1 MSVILHPRPSPIAAA
16 MYMLRDLDVDVIVLH
31 GPSGCCFGPARL
43 LEKDGVKVFTT
54 ALSDN
59 ELIFG
64 GEERLK
70 NVLRKIDELF
80 KPKLIGVVG
89 TCASMIIGENLKR
102 AVEEINLA
110 NKTICCSVHS
120 GLGDNTI
127 GAIEVLKEA
136 NKLGIISKEEFER
149 QKYMLEMATLLE
161 KTRGTARLEYIPNSP
176 SDDPSKVAYEIIDSI
191 KNNKEIACILNAKK
205 ETAFLFADIMIA
217 LKEIQEKIGGKIK
230 FIANLDP
237 NIGLPRIR
245 NYSKIILEELNK
257 KGVNIDF
264 ITGGLDEYPIAG
276 IKAREIILN
285 SSTEL
290 AIIAGIPH
298 AVAIEGKIKTI
309 AITSGSRATSNL
321 KSLGYNFV
329 VNEYG
334 AHRIT
339 LGKKHIHRSILG
351 NTIRKMIRKIMRD
364 TS

>member
-1 MSVILHPRPSPIAAA
+1 MSVIIHPRPSPIAAA
-16 MYMLRDLDVDVIVLH
+16 MYMLRDLDVDVIILH

-54 ALSDN
+54 ALSEN

-64 GEERLK
+64 GEKRLRNILK
-70 NVLRKIDELF
+70 KINELF

-89 TCASMIIGENLKR
+89 TCASMIIGENIKR
-102 AVEEINLA
+102 VVEELNLA
-110 NKTICCSVHS
+110 NKTICCNVHS

-136 NKLGIISKEEFER
+136 MNLGIISKEEFER

-176 SDDPSKVAYEIIDSI
+176 GDNPKKVAYEIINDI
-191 KNNKEIACILNAKK
+191 RNNKEVACILNAKK
-205 ETAFLFADIMIA
+205 ETAFLFADIIIV
-217 LKEIQEKIGGKIK
+217 LNEIKKKIGGKIK

-245 NYSKIILEELNK
+245 NYSKIILEELNRR
-257 KGVNIDF
+257 GINIDF

-276 IKAREIILN
+276 EKAKEIVLN

-298 AVAIEGKIKTI
+298 AVAIEGKVKTI

-321 KSLGYNFV
+321 KSLGYDYV

-334 AHRIT
+334 AHRVT
-339 LGKKHIHRSILG
+339 LGKKYIHRSILG
-351 NTIRKMIRKIMRD
+351 NAIRKIMRD
-364 TS
+364 IS